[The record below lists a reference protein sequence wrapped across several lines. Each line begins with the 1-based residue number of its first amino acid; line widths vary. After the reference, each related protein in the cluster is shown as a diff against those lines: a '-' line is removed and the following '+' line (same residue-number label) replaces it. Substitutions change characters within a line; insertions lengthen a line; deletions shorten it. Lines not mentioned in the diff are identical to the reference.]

1 MKKSIFII
9 LLVFTGI
16 TGIFAQHDDNKIE
29 SAKREYITK
38 ELDLTPQE
46 TDGFFPIYN
55 EYNQKKREARRT
67 LKKDLNGSN
76 DMNLDKIIGAEQ
88 DILNLQKEYTEK
100 FRRVISDKKIVQLFE
115 VEKEFRKMLLKR
127 LKD

>member
-1 MKKSIFII
+1 MKKSIGII
-9 LLVFTGI
+9 LLVFIGI
-16 TGIFAQHDDNKIE
+16 TGIFAQQDDSKVE
-29 SAKREYITK
+29 SVKREFIIK

-46 TDGFFPIYN
+46 ADGFFPIYN
-55 EYNQKKREARRT
+55 EYIQKKREARRT
-67 LKKDLNGSN
+67 LKKDMNGSN

-100 FRRVISDKKIVQLFE
+100 FRRVISDKKIVHLFE
-115 VEKEFRKMLLKR
+115 VEKEFKKMLLRR